1 MFNQETNRSSSI
13 SRRVRRGLGLAVG
26 LTVSLISLL
35 CAAENSKCDPE
46 CTNSVSASRENLERT
61 WGVRVSSVFL
71 SGGGNMVDFRYRVL
85 DPTKAAV
92 LTKPDS
98 KPLLLD
104 QNTGAKLHVPSTP
117 KVGPLRMTARQ
128 PVAGKVYFMLFANTQ
143 HHVKAGDRVTITTG
157 DFRAEDLTV
166 E

>member
-1 MFNQETNRSSSI
+1 MFNHDTNGSSSI
-13 SRRVRRGLGLAVG
+13 GRRAGRGLGLAVV
-26 LTVSLISLL
+26 LAASLISGL
-35 CAAENSKCDPE
+35 CAAENSKHDSE
-46 CTNSVSASRENLERT
+46 CTNSVSASRENLEQA

-71 SGGGNMVDFRYRVL
+71 SGSGNMVDFRYRVL
-85 DPTKAAV
+85 DPAKAAA
-92 LTKPDS
+92 LTKPDT
-98 KPLLLD
+98 KPLLID
-104 QNTGAKLHVPSTP
+104 QTTGAKLHVPTTP

-143 HHVKAGDRVTITTG
+143 HHVKSGDRVTITAG

>member
-1 MFNQETNRSSSI
+1 MFNHDTNGPSLI
-13 SRRVRRGLGLAVG
+13 SRRAGRGLGLAVG
-26 LTVSLISLL
+26 LTASLISVL
-35 CAAENSKCDPE
+35 CAAENSKLDSE
-46 CTNSVSASRENLERT
+46 CTNSVSASRENLEQT

-85 DPTKAAV
+85 DPAKAAA
-92 LTKPDS
+92 LTKPDT
-98 KPLLLD
+98 KPLLID
-104 QNTGAKLHVPSTP
+104 QTTGAKLHVPTTP

-143 HHVKAGDRVTITTG
+143 HHVKSGDRVTITAG